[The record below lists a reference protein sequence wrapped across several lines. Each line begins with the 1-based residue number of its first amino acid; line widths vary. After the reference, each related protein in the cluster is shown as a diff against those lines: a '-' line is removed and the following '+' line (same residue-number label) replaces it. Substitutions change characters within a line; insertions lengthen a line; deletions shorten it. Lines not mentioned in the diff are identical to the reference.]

1 MSGKT
6 FKIAASDKKFYPALA
21 VLEGNE
27 IVVSS
32 TSVTAPLAVRY
43 AFFDGAM
50 TNLQNKEGI
59 AAFPFRTDNWTSEV
73 YVDAVEPSIPNATG
87 VDNLKVHSV
96 TIYPNP
102 VKNSLTLK
110 FENTDIQNINII
122 DSTGKVVFSKNN
134 FDVNS
139 ENVNVSNF
147 VQGVYLLKYQ
157 QKDGVWGS
165 IKFAK
170 Q

>member
-1 MSGKT
+1 
-6 FKIAASDKKFYPALA
+6 
-21 VLEGNE
+21 VE
-27 IVVSS
+27 
-32 TSVTAPLAVRY
+32 
-43 AFFDGAM
+43 
-50 TNLQNKEGI
+50 NLTVQN
-59 AAFPFRTDNWTSEV
+59 
-73 YVDAVEPSIPNATG
+73 
-87 VDNLKVHSV
+87 L

-147 VQGVYLLKYQ
+147 VKGIYLLKYQ
-157 QKDGVWGS
+157 QKNGVWGS
-165 IKFAK
+165 SKFVK
-170 Q
+170 E